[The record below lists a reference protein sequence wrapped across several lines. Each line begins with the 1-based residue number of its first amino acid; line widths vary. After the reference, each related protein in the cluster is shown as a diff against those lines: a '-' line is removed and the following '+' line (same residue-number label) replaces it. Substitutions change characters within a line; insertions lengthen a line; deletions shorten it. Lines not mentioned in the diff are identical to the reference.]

1 MKNMRSEFPE
11 IEEIR
16 QDIESLK
23 SNVVDLSRHVK
34 SEGKVQASRL
44 TEVALER
51 LADLRKNASFEYH
64 RAEKAVKSKPGQ
76 SIAIAFAAGLVTSLL
91 FSGRRH

>member
-1 MKNMRSEFPE
+1 MKNVRSEFPE

-23 SNVVDLSRHVK
+23 TNVVDLSRHVK
-34 SEGKVQASRL
+34 AESKIQASRL

-51 LADLRKNASFEYH
+51 LSDLRKNASYEYH
-64 RAEKAVKSKPGQ
+64 RAEKAVKAKPGQ
-76 SIAIAFAAGLVTSLL
+76 SVAIAFAAGLVASML
-91 FSGRRH
+91 FSRSR